1 MGVSLGNVSLS
12 VSLSRGK
19 TRKETGEILFTHFGI
34 TGPMVMNLSPLI
46 AEGMKKGK
54 VTLSLDLVPHLE
66 KELLEEW
73 LLEGFQT
80 MHGGEVRSV
89 LREILPKAVVA
100 LVMKVSGVP
109 EDRKT
114 AQTAREER
122 RSLVETIKGLSM
134 TPEGLLG
141 YQWAVV
147 TRGGV
152 SLKEVAPVSLASKK
166 IRNLFFAGEVLDID
180 GPTGGFNLQACW
192 TTGFVAG
199 SSASGCR

>member
-1 MGVSLGNVSLS
+1 
-12 VSLSRGK
+12 
-19 TRKETGEILFTHFGI
+19 
-34 TGPMVMNLSPLI
+34 MVMNLSPLI

-89 LREILPKAVVA
+89 LREILPKAVVS
-100 LVMKVSGVP
+100 LVMKISGVP

-114 AQTAREER
+114 AQTTREER

-134 TPEGLLG
+134 TPAGLLG
-141 YQWAVV
+141 YKWAVI

-152 SLKEVAPVSLASKK
+152 SLKEVDPVSLASKK

-192 TTGFVAG
+192 STGFVAG